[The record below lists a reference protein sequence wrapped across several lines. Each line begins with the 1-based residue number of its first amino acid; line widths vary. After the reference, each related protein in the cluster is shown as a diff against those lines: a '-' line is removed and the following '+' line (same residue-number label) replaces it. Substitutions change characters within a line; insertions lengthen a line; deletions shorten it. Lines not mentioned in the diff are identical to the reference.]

1 MSGDYGVA
9 HDELGMYSVQNHVGP
24 SVDSTHAIIAEAN
37 QQKSKLSHESTLF
50 EKLRENKKSSEF
62 VEQVLPGLEPG
73 LREIPKSQ
81 NPV

>member
-9 HDELGMYSVQNHVGP
+9 HAELEMY
-24 SVDSTHAIIAEAN
+24 STHAIIAEAN

-50 EKLRENKKSSEF
+50 EKLRESKKSSEF